1 MTGKF
6 NTKLEG
12 MIMKIKGFKGMQYV
26 DLKGIEKALG
36 NNIDIMDSLNAI
48 KRNHDTLENGF
59 PLVYTTKVFME
70 NPSLLALFNQ
80 SIVFTYGTTMCFPKE
95 SEVPPEIRLEFEASE
110 GYDEGE
116 LKATINLQLKKSIN
130 TDSAEYKEHISFHR
144 NEYENLIGEKI
155 YYSNGRLAYDFQT
168 IEDVIEYDTMRYEE
182 MLFDSEGNVMVE
194 MDVDFTSEEI
204 EAIKNYFIKYCE
216 KYENQEEWKTV

>member
-1 MTGKF
+1 
-6 NTKLEG
+6 
-12 MIMKIKGFKGMQYV
+12 MIVKGFKGIQYV
-26 DLKGIEKALG
+26 TLKGIEKALG
-36 NNIDIMDSLNAI
+36 NYINIMDSLTDT
-48 KRNHDTLENGF
+48 KKNHDTLENWF
-59 PLVYTTKVFME
+59 PLIYTTKVFME

-95 SEVPPEIRLEFEASE
+95 SEVPPEIRLEFEASK
-110 GYDEGE
+110 GYDDGE

-182 MLFDSEGNVMVE
+182 MIFDSEGNVMVE

-204 EAIKNYFIKYCE
+204 EAIKNYFIKYRE
-216 KYENQEEWKTV
+216 KYENQEEWKTA